1 MNLPSCAGEGR
12 AGCGEGASGRGRGAR
27 GSVARL
33 VLLLL
38 LVGLD
43 VLPPEPRVAA
53 VAINVRH
60 HVQPGQK
67 EPLRAGPRSSGQSGR
82 SVAVAAGR
90 VRVKHRRGRA
100 ERGRERPRP
109 GAARR
114 AANGRWRSFA
124 HLLRRTVVHID
135 HISKEPGV
143 AVPAA
148 ELAGDHLV
156 VSCQVRRTQG
166 AAVYALRLDVTQK
179 EAAHSAQ
186 RCQPAGPALPGPQ
199 CVAVRCSACG
209 LFQLFT
215 ARDGLI
221 VLYERGIPGTLSC
234 G

>member
-1 MNLPSCAGEGR
+1 MDASRLRRSLSLRIRFISRMNLPSCAGEGR

-100 ERGRERPRP
+100 ERGRERPEAWRREEGGE
-109 GAARR
+109 GAAAQLRAPSPADRR
-114 AANGRWRSFA
+114 S
-124 HLLRRTVVHID
+124 H
-135 HISKEPGV
+135 
-143 AVPAA
+143 
-148 ELAGDHLV
+148 
-156 VSCQVRRTQG
+156 
-166 AAVYALRLDVTQK
+166 
-179 EAAHSAQ
+179 
-186 RCQPAGPALPGPQ
+186 
-199 CVAVRCSACG
+199 
-209 LFQLFT
+209 
-215 ARDGLI
+215 
-221 VLYERGIPGTLSC
+221 
-234 G
+234 